1 MELII
6 KELETYKE
14 MIDKYENYKKHSCL
28 KTKNWI
34 NNNREKYNEW
44 QREYYKNHFKN
55 NKDYLKKKCESVK
68 ENELRKI
75 SENPN
80 YLEEKRKKMREKARE
95 RAAVK
100 RIEKANL
107 K

>member
-14 MIDKYENYKKHSCL
+14 MIDKYENYKKSSCI

-44 QREYYKNHFKN
+44 QREYYRNNFKN
-55 NKDYLKKKCESVK
+55 NEEYLKKKCESAK
-68 ENELRKI
+68 ENYYKKI
-75 SENPN
+75 IEDPN
-80 YLEEKRKKMREKARE
+80 YLEKRRLKQRE
-95 RAAVK
+95 RTRLTKLK
-100 RIEKANL
+100 RENL
-107 K
+107 LSA